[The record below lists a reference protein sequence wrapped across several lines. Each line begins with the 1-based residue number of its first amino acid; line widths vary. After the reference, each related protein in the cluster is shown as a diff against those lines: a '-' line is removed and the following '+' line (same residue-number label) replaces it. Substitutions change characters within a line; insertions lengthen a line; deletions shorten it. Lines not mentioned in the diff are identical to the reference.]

1 MRFPALFPAP
11 LNRTRF
17 TLKSLLFSA
26 MHLNSSSAR
35 RYQAQVNEYKFEI
48 ERLQRELQ
56 EVKKRYYEQKRR
68 EHLTMG
74 DDAADSK
81 GFKLQQPSAGSRW
94 AARQCARFFARVM
107 FSIGLLEEASVWAL
121 DNAAAAQSR
130 CE

>member
-1 MRFPALFPAP
+1 MV
-11 LNRTRF
+11 LNP
-17 TLKSLLFSA
+17 
-26 MHLNSSSAR
+26 SSAC

-94 AARQCARFFARVM
+94 DAPHGNAR
-107 FSIGLLEEASVWAL
+107 AL
-121 DNAAAAQSR
+121 F
-130 CE
+130 EV